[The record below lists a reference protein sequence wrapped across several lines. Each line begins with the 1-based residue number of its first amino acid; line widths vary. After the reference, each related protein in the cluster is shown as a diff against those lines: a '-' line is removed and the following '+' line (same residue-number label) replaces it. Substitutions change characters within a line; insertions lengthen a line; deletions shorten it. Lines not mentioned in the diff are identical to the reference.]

1 MSTPNIAKEDILNA
15 FNYRHATKEFDATKT
30 ISDADMK
37 FILETAHLSPSSF
50 GFEPWHFVVVQDKE
64 LRELLKPVAWGAPLK
79 LDTASHFVLG
89 LAMKAPM
96 VKHNAPYIEHMMK
109 EVKQMPAE
117 VIDMYS
123 KFYREFQE
131 RDFNLDTDK
140 KLFDWSSKQTYI
152 ALGNMMTSAALTGID
167 SCPIEGFHQEKA
179 EALLQ
184 EKFGIDTDKYGL
196 AFMAAFGYRKADP
209 EFPKSRRNFE
219 DIVTW
224 K

>member
-1 MSTPNIAKEDILNA
+1 MNTPNIAQEDVLNA
-15 FNYRHATKEFDATKT
+15 FNYRHATKEFDASQPLTDDQ
-30 ISDADMK
+30 IN
-37 FILETAHLSPSSF
+37 FILKTANLSPSSF

-64 LRELLKPVAWGAPLK
+64 LREILKPVAWGAPLK
-79 LDTASHFVLG
+79 LDTASHFILG

-96 VKHNAPYIEHMMK
+96 VKHDADYIEYMMK
-109 EVKQMPAE
+109 EVKQLPE
-117 VIDMYS
+117 DVIEMYS

-131 RDFNLDTDK
+131 RDFNLNTDK

-152 ALGNMMTSAALTGID
+152 ALGNMMTAAALTGID

-179 EALLQ
+179 EALLR
-184 EKFGIDTDKYGL
+184 EKFGVDTEKYGL
-196 AFMAAFGYRKADP
+196 AFMVAFGYRKAEP
-209 EFPKSRRNFE
+209 PHAKTRRDLE